1 MTFEVGTF
9 DVQRFDSILSRGL
22 SCGLGS
28 AGQQVCIEAAICES
42 LGLPHGDD
50 PGCVSPAV
58 RAFKIALNDSSWSS
72 ATARANGL
80 RDLGLAQL
88 GSLGVVDDVEFAVRL
103 SKKTISILLPKLFR
117 AVMPNDKEALEAA
130 DRCEKE
136 DSKESAKYAE
146 SAAKYAAKSAKYAK
160 YAEYAAKSAKY
171 AEYAAKSA
179 AKSAKY
185 AEYAAEYAAK
195 YAESAADEYLTLT
208 AKLALDTL
216 RELNSPGC
224 ALLG

>member
-146 SAAKYAAKSAKYAK
+146 SAAKYAAKSAKYA
-160 YAEYAAKSAKY
+160 
-171 AEYAAKSA
+171 EYAAKSA